1 MSMKTQFLFQN
12 VTLGKEMM
20 HYISKRLERIEKL
33 VDTAS
38 VLEVEVDID
47 KKGKY
52 RVEIMVKGPRKQLY
66 RSEET
71 SESVEASTDTVI
83 DDIERQITEA
93 KDKRTVLARRGAR
106 SIKKKLTIDK
116 SARFQMEMN
125 IYF

>member
-116 SARFQMEMN
+116 SARF
-125 IYF
+125 